1 MSIFCAKHGV
11 VSRSLLSGRYVL
23 VSQRK
28 DETIRKDWTWTK
40 TRSLDPLKP
49 PEQVPRSWEATV
61 RLLNRKCK
69 GEREIQDFLRG
80 QKGNK
85 LRYFQVDF

>member
-11 VSRSLLSGRYVL
+11 ASRSLLSGRYVL

-28 DETIRKDWTWTK
+28 DETVRKDWTWAK
-40 TRSLDPLKP
+40 ARSLDPLKS

-61 RLLNRKCK
+61 RLLSRKCK
-69 GEREIQDFLRG
+69 GRG
-80 QKGNK
+80 KFK
-85 LRYFQVDF
+85 IS